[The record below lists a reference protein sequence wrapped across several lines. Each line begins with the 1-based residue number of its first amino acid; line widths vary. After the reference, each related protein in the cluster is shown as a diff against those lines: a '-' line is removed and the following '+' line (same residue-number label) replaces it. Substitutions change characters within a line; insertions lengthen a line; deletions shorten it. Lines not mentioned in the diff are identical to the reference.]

1 MELIVSE
8 QPGKKPSVEIDEVNA
23 ELKRSLEL
31 CHSVVDELRAKLAGH
46 STRALPANDEEDDDT
61 RLG

>member
-8 QPGKKPSVEIDEVNA
+8 QPGKKPSVEIEEVNA

-46 STRALPANDEEDDDT
+46 STGARPANDEEDDDT
-61 RLG
+61 PLG

>member
-1 MELIVSE
+1 MR
-8 QPGKKPSVEIDEVNA
+8 SVEIDELNA

-31 CHSVVDELRAKLAGH
+31 CHSVVDELRAKLAAH
-46 STRALPANDEEDDDT
+46 SSRARPANDEGDDET

>member
-1 MELIVSE
+1 MSE
-8 QPGKKPSVEIDEVNA
+8 QPAKIRSVEIDEVNA

-31 CHSVVDELRAKLAGH
+31 CHSVVDELRAKLAAH
-46 STRALPANDEEDDDT
+46 SSRARPANDEGDDGT